1 MSLSLTWTELP
12 PYLLQP
18 LMDQVLT
25 LAEASEML
33 DLMLVSE
40 SEEVE
45 VPPRLKDAAARLW
58 LWAQEASP
66 TRH

>member
-12 PYLLQP
+12 PYLLDP
-18 LMDQVLT
+18 LMEQVLT

-33 DLMLVSE
+33 DLMLLE
-40 SEEVE
+40 EGDEVE
-45 VPPRLKDAAARLW
+45 VPPHLLEAAARLW